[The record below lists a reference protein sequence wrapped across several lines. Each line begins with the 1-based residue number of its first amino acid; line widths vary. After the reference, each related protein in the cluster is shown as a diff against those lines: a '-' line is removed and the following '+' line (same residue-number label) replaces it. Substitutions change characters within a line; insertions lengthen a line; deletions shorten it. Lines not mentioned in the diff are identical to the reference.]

1 MAINYQNAQLLREK
15 ERDLQQA
22 KFFHNQLAKLVAKE
36 EHKSRD
42 VAMHSHLQKISSE
55 IDDLEVREARMLE
68 SL

>member
-1 MAINYQNAQLLREK
+1 MVREK

-36 EHKSRD
+36 ENKSKQ
-42 VAMHSHLQKISSE
+42 AQAHNHLQKLSGE
-55 IDDLEVREARMLE
+55 IEELENREAMMLE